1 MIRVLISAGC
11 SMAILKNKIM
21 RQAVLTV
28 LLGWSLLTFWLLGQG
43 AVVNIIFSAIYAT
56 ILILIWT
63 EKLPLAIVISLS
75 FSSAYALYGFLFY
88 FNLPLWVILLAA
100 LIIYSYL
107 FTYFEQKS
115 SILGME
121 RLVYL
126 ALFGL
131 IITETF
137 LFLSY
142 FLISPVN
149 RSLIVALVV
158 YTIVGFVSTIIKS
171 DEHNKFYAYGISA
184 AFLILI
190 CLVTANWGSIF

>member
-1 MIRVLISAGC
+1 
-11 SMAILKNKIM
+11 MAILKNKIL
-21 RQAVLTV
+21 RQAVLSV
-28 LLGWSLLTFWLLGQG
+28 LLGWSMLTFWLLSGSLG
-43 AVVNIIFSAIYAT
+43 VNITLSALYGV
-56 ILILIWT
+56 ILLFVWVEYI
-63 EKLPLAIVISLS
+63 PLAVTIALS
-75 FSSAYALYGFLFY
+75 FSCAYALYGFLFY
-88 FNLPLWVILLAA
+88 FNLPLWVILIAA

-115 SILGME
+115 SILGIE

-142 FLISPVN
+142 FLISPIN

-158 YTIVGFVSTIIKS
+158 YAIIGFVTTIIKS
-171 DEHNKFYAYGISA
+171 GEHKKFYTYSLSA
-184 AFLILI
+184 AILMLI
-190 CLVTANWGSIF
+190 CLLTANWGSIF

>member
-1 MIRVLISAGC
+1 V
-11 SMAILKNKIM
+11 AILKNKIM
-21 RQAVLTV
+21 RQLVLTV
-28 LLGWSLLTFWLLGQG
+28 LLGWSLLTFWLLGRG
-43 AVVNIIFSAIYAT
+43 ITVNMIFSVIYAI
-56 ILILIWT
+56 ILIFIWG
-63 EKLPLAIVISLS
+63 EILPLAIVISLS

-107 FTYFEQKS
+107 FTFFEQKS

-149 RSLIVALVV
+149 RSLIIALVV
-158 YTIVGFVSTIIKS
+158 YAIIGFVTTVIKGA
-171 DEHNKFYAYGISA
+171 EHNKFYTYAISA

-190 CLVTANWGSIF
+190 CLITASWGSIF